1 MATEENQDGSEV
13 LETTETEAE
22 AVETTEVTE
31 SVEELKA
38 QLEAERKAREET
50 EGKNKQLFE
59 RIKKAETKPKA
70 EVQEGSLTP
79 KDYLALTRAG
89 VTDEDFDEVVRVAK
103 ILGKP
108 IAEALSDKTLKSI
121 LSERADERKTA
132 NATHTKGGAR
142 GTAKVSDEDVLSKAE
157 RGEAVD
163 DMTAIFRARQQRILG
178 KRK

>member
-1 MATEENQDGSEV
+1 MENETENTNSQNGEAEEV
-13 LETTETEAE
+13 VTEAE
-22 AVETTEVTE
+22 VETEE
-31 SVEELKA
+31 APELSKEEIADLKAKAAKAEELEKTN
-38 QLEAERKAREET
+38 R
-50 EGKNKQLFE
+50 QLFE
-59 RIKKAETKPKA
+59 RAKKAEAKKP